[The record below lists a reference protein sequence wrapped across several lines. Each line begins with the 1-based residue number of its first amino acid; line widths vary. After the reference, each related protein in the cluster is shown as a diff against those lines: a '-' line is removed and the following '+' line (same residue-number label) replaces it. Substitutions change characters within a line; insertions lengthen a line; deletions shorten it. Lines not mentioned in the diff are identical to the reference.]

1 MLYLFDGF
9 PLQSLGIS
17 AAVALTSLLSVQAV
31 RNATLQRLSLV
42 WLAIPVGLALAQA
55 SAWVLFLASTKGAD
69 SPLALGL
76 VATVVALIPLV
87 YWLPGMLLALLLTG
101 LGAWLMVPP
110 PVPLWLGAVMLPTVG
125 LALLFQRQLLEQR
138 RFESLERD
146 SSGKLDELRS
156 EYRDIQER
164 LRYEQE
170 CLASCRRDLA
180 GVRELADQAGQA
192 KTEFLATIS
201 HEIRTPLNGIL
212 PILDM
217 LQSTSLDDEQQRYVR
232 AASSSSR
239 HLLRIIND
247 LLDFARAESG
257 KLQLES
263 IEVDL
268 KELAQSVLDLMEGSA
283 ERKGLSLRLR
293 WDERL
298 PRIVRADPIRLRQIL
313 ANLLSNAIKFTEHGG
328 VELLL
333 EQVDSGRRELTIR
346 FSVADTGIGLSREEV
361 RNLFSSFTQAD
372 ASTTRKHGGTGLGLA
387 ICRRLVELMGGR

>member
-1 MLYLFDGF
+1 
-9 PLQSLGIS
+9 
-17 AAVALTSLLSVQAV
+17 
-31 RNATLQRLSLV
+31 
-42 WLAIPVGLALAQA
+42 
-55 SAWVLFLASTKGAD
+55 
-69 SPLALGL
+69 
-76 VATVVALIPLV
+76 
-87 YWLPGMLLALLLTG
+87 MLLALLLTG

-170 CLASCRRDLA
+170 RLASCRRDLA

-268 KELAQSVLDLMEGSA
+268 KELVQSVLDLMEGSA

-387 ICRRLVELMGGR
+387 ICRRLVELMGGGQGSAPCRGRVLPSGLNCRYAAPRRTYRRHARASRACA